1 LNKSIVETRMGMPF
15 TDYLQ
20 KCINTLEKM
29 SDKRLLNGLGEL
41 MDEEMKKFVR
51 AKLRTEKLTLLKFY
65 VQFPI
70 LAQ

>member
-1 LNKSIVETRMGMPF
+1 MPF

-20 KCINTLEKM
+20 KCINKLENM
-29 SDKRLLNGLGEL
+29 SDKGLLNGLGEL
-41 MDEEMKKFVR
+41 MDEEMKKIAR

-70 LAQ
+70 LTQ